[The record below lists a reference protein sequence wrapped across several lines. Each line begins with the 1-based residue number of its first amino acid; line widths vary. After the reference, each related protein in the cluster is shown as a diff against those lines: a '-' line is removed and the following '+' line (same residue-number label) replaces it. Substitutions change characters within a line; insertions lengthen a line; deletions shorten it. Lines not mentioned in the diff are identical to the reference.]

1 MKGGLY
7 MYRFQ
12 VNGTQHEVQED
23 QRLIDFLRADLKLTG
38 TKEGCS
44 AGACGTCTVIID
56 GKKAK
61 ACVTKL
67 SQLDGKSVV
76 TIEGLSERE
85 KAVYTYAFG
94 ECGAVQCGFCIPG
107 MIISAKVLI
116 DVIEN
121 HDKHHDEYV
130 ARAND
135 YLASLHPY
143 NPINLAIYENEL
155 KRLFK

>member
-1 MKGGLY
+1 

-116 DVIEN
+116 DENNDPTPDDVKKAILGNICRCTGYVKIE
-121 HDKHHDEYV
+121 EGIM
-130 ARAND
+130 
-135 YLASLHPY
+135 LAAKMPSS
-143 NPINLAIYENEL
+143 I
-155 KRLFK
+155 FT

>member
-1 MKGGLY
+1 

-12 VNGTQHEVQED
+12 VNGTQYEVQED

-61 ACVTKL
+61 ACVSKL
-67 SQLDGKSVV
+67 SQLDGKSIV

-85 KAVYTYAFG
+85 KQYTPMLLVNAERCSVVSVYQ
-94 ECGAVQCGFCIPG
+94 V
-107 MIISAKVLI
+107 
-116 DVIEN
+116 
-121 HDKHHDEYV
+121 
-130 ARAND
+130 
-135 YLASLHPY
+135 
-143 NPINLAIYENEL
+143 
-155 KRLFK
+155 

>member
-1 MKGGLY
+1 

-61 ACVTKL
+61 ACVSKL

-85 KAVYTYAFG
+85 KYTPMLLVNA
-94 ECGAVQCGFCIPG
+94 EQC
-107 MIISAKVLI
+107 SV
-116 DVIEN
+116 VS
-121 HDKHHDEYV
+121 V
-130 ARAND
+130 
-135 YLASLHPY
+135 SQV
-143 NPINLAIYENEL
+143 
-155 KRLFK
+155 